1 MPFGQ
6 ISYFQMIFVI
16 VMLCV
21 TLFLCSQNALI
32 MDFNAP
38 VSQYMTKNLI
48 TVHPEDNVDA
58 VHAAF
63 EKHAIHHL
71 PVVRDHHIEG
81 IISKR
86 DLALFTRW
94 IPTSE
99 SEKLLEDTRMRNYK
113 AKEIMTTRMAK
124 VDPTDRMNVVLEV
137 FKINRFHAL
146 PVVDGDRLVG
156 IITTHDIITALL
168 AEDPVKPVF

>member
-1 MPFGQ
+1 
-6 ISYFQMIFVI
+6 
-16 VMLCV
+16 
-21 TLFLCSQNALI
+21 
-32 MDFNAP
+32 MDFNAT

-48 TVHPEDNVDA
+48 TVHPEDSLETVKDI
-58 VHAAF
+58 F
-63 EKHAIHHL
+63 GKHNIHHL
-71 PVVRDHHIEG
+71 PVVRQNHIEG

-86 DLALFTRW
+86 DLALFARW
-94 IPTSE
+94 IPLTE

-146 PVVDGDRLVG
+146 PVVDGEKLVG
-156 IITTHDIITALL
+156 IITTHDIISALV
-168 AEDPVKPVF
+168 AEDPVKPAF